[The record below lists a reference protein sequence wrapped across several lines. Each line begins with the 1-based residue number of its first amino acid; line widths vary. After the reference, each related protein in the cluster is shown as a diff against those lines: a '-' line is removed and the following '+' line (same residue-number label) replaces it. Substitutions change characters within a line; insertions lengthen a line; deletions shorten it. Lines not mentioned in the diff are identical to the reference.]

1 MRPTGTLDILA
12 PTPCRSVVHSAS
24 ARRTSRGGRLL
35 CGRRLLDSGRASS
48 DKCDIP
54 RCFSVRIVASRRVN
68 SAYLRNGSLQEREP
82 GDWGTCSELKANR
95 LNAAR
100 STGPRTERG
109 KGRSSRNALRHGLA
123 TPVAVLPVYY
133 GAVEDISRLLA
144 GADADDRRREL
155 ARPIAEAQ
163 VDLCRIRAAKIAVL
177 EQLHEALGS
186 PLIGEPT
193 NGEVAPAGRLFQEL
207 ARLDRYE
214 RRTLSRRKF
223 AIRTPGAA
231 GEPE

>member
-1 MRPTGTLDILA
+1 
-12 PTPCRSVVHSAS
+12 
-24 ARRTSRGGRLL
+24 
-35 CGRRLLDSGRASS
+35 
-48 DKCDIP
+48 
-54 RCFSVRIVASRRVN
+54 
-68 SAYLRNGSLQEREP
+68 
-82 GDWGTCSELKANR
+82 
-95 LNAAR
+95 
-100 STGPRTERG
+100 
-109 KGRSSRNALRHGLA
+109 
-123 TPVAVLPVYY
+123 VAVLPVYY

-155 ARPIAEAQ
+155 ARPVAEAQ
-163 VDLCRIRAAKIAVL
+163 VDLCRIRAAKSAVL

-186 PLIGEPT
+186 PPIGEPT
-193 NGEVAPAGRLFQEL
+193 IGEVAPAGRLLQEL